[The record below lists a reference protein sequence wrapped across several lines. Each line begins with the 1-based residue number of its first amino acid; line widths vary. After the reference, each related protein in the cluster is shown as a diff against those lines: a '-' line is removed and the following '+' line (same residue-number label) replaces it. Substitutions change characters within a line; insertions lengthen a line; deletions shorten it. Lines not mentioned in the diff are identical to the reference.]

1 MSTQDIYDAVYPLLL
16 TTASFGLSAI
26 FVETKNNTRK
36 LAVFNLLKILN
47 IIYLSLFSALLYVA
61 FTSLKNT
68 HLHVNYNSGVTKIG
82 IIFQILA
89 NIMATYVIYFINI
102 SKSHNILTCIENIKK
117 ADLMF
122 RDLGEKII
130 YRKHFLY
137 EVCMILFGVLAI
149 LGRSIVTH
157 IYMGRNIFLTENE
170 THFALFFPL
179 FVSYLVQINFV
190 LLITLVHERF
200 ALINRLLDNFN
211 EEKVK
216 HNYLSLKPPYE
227 YQTKYN
233 QAKIELLMELHD
245 FLTDVGNKLNDSF
258 SIQILSC
265 LTSQFL
271 TEVFTIFYLYY
282 ESLILKNKI
291 AALVWLMWSIWTT
304 LEIFY
309 VTVNCHLTTKEA
321 KNTGIAIHKV
331 LMNESDP
338 DAKRKLMVF
347 SQQVNHRSLQFTACG
362 LFYIDATL
370 IFTIV
375 GAAATYLLIM
385 LQFQEGIEAQ
395 CSNNTLLN

>member
-1 MSTQDIYDAVYPLLL
+1 MSTQDIYDAVYPILL
-16 TTASFGLSAI
+16 TTGSFGLSAVFI
-26 FVETKNNTRK
+26 ETKNNTRK

-47 IIYLSLFSALLYVA
+47 IVYLSLFSALLYVVL
-61 FTSLKNT
+61 TNLQHT
-68 HLHVNYNSGVTKIG
+68 QLHLNYNAGVTKIG

-89 NIMATYVIYFINI
+89 NIMVTYVIYLINI
-102 SKSHNILTCIENIKK
+102 SNSHKILTCIESIKK
-117 ADLMF
+117 ADMKF

-137 EVCMILFGVLAI
+137 EICMIFVGFLAI
-149 LGRSIVTH
+149 LGRSIVTL
-157 IYMGRNIFLTENE
+157 IYMGRNIFLTTDE

-200 ALINRLLDNFN
+200 ALINRLLTNFN
-211 EEKVK
+211 AEKIN
-216 HNYLSLKPPYE
+216 HNYLNSKPSHE
-227 YQTKYN
+227 YQTKHT
-233 QAKIELLMELHD
+233 QPKIELLMELHD

-258 SIQILSC
+258 SVQILSC

-291 AALVWLMWSIWTT
+291 AALVWFMWALWTT

-309 VTVNCHLTTKEA
+309 VTINCHLTTKEA

-338 DAKRKLMVF
+338 NVKRKLMVF
-347 SQQVNHRSLQFTACG
+347 SQQINHRPLQFTACG

-395 CSNNTLLN
+395 CSNNTLIN